1 MQKMITLLLIACNI
15 TFSGCTSVPF
25 YADSEKNT
33 YAFSNISDYDT
44 GFEIGNAIFEIQNN
58 PALDKP
64 AILVNQEP
72 IQLSSIAIQKVY
84 YENNAQ
90 TDFREQIYKMIVQKA
105 VEQQADHL
113 GIAID
118 DGAIKDSINQ
128 QISTMETLQPDFF
141 QGFLSGLRLT
151 KEEYIENQKMATY
164 HTLQRDFLWQS
175 VKNENEDEILFLTK
189 QKDISYQDAIQSF
202 YDEYTDKLIQQAK
215 IQYLDTSICEF
226 MKDYH

>member
-1 MQKMITLLLIACNI
+1 MITLLLIACNI
-15 TFSGCTSVPF
+15 TLSGCTSVPF

-72 IQLSSIAIQKVY
+72 IQLTSIAIQKVY
-84 YENNAQ
+84 YENNVQ
-90 TDFREQIYKMIVQKA
+90 TDFREQIYKMIVKKA
-105 VEQQADHL
+105 IEQQADHL

-118 DGAIKDSINQ
+118 DDAVEDSINQ
-128 QISTMETLQPDFF
+128 QISTMETLQPEFF

-151 KEEYIENQKMATY
+151 KEEYIEKQKTATY
-164 HTLQRDFLWQS
+164 HTLQRDSLWQS
-175 VKNENEDEILFLTK
+175 VKSENEDEILFLTK

-215 IQYLDTSICEF
+215 IQYLDTSIYEF